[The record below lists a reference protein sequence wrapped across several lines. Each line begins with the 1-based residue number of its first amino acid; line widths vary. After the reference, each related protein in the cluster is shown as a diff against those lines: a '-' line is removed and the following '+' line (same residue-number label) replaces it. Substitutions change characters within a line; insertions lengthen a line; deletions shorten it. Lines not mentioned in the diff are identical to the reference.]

1 MSGFNKNAA
10 VTFWSWNSAITR
22 EGIDGQLKDFAD
34 GKLGG
39 VVIHA
44 RGGLKI
50 PYMGDEWMDL
60 FEHAVMRAAEYGLE
74 VWIYDEEGW
83 PSGFGGGYVTSLG
96 EDYWHKCLHYAV
108 GAAELP
114 ESIEQGKLVAIYDK
128 SENGEYVLSSAEN
141 LSDAGSESIVFWYT
155 YDSHYVDLMNPAV
168 TQEFLKCTHEKY
180 YERLGSYFGTVV
192 KGFFTDEPQM
202 NNVGY
207 PWGVGLA
214 AAYKEATGNDLF
226 ADLWKVAVETAD
238 SAKTKI
244 ALWDVIADLYHKSFV
259 CGLSDWCKAH
269 GVDLTGHFA
278 AEDGLCEQIASCGDL
293 MRNYSV
299 IQFPA
304 IDHLGSR
311 VATPLLMKQA
321 SSVSRQ
327 YGDGSV
333 MSETFGCAGWGVTFE
348 RLQWIWGGQSVLG
361 ITKPCYHLS
370 AYSIEGRRKRDYP
383 AFYSYQEP
391 WWDEFRSFASWMNN
405 LNTLMTE
412 GERKLHTLVI
422 PPREGITANY
432 QDGVHSQDEIKRI
445 SAQCRMLA
453 ENLLDMQV
461 DFDFG
466 DEYLIKRDAEIREG
480 WITLGNVSYDTVIL
494 AETSL
499 VDEELVDILSD
510 FAASGGRLIAI
521 NSLPENWTAAYDPL
535 VIVNRRDTL
544 EKFAQYLDAGRT
556 VAALR
561 ADNLKPVNG
570 LRLHTREIANGYRTH
585 IWAGDSFSSQDCF
598 VSLGEDAL
606 AYEIDLI
613 TGTKTKL
620 PVRYSDNGVLVPLTI
635 YGGTNRVIEFEL
647 CKDKSSVAIPV
658 LASKCRVDDVKVT
671 LCEKNA
677 FTLDCA
683 ELSLDGGKTFGNV
696 APVIKLLDSIYER
709 IDGRELKVA
718 LRYTFTCDETLDR
731 NGMAIAV
738 EDGDCKAISVNG
750 IVLEEGRVSWWIDQ
764 CIGVY
769 DIGQYTVPGKNTV
782 TLHYEVVPDKSASG
796 LLEMFETERNRF
808 CYPIEPDSIY
818 VLGNFDV
825 VCDAPLCDRVYA
837 YKLGGNF
844 RLVPPTEKMLGDL
857 TKQNMW
863 FYRGNVKY
871 SITLPPVSGV
881 QKVLAV
887 NAKNA
892 VAMTLTA
899 GEKKLVSHSCRARFD
914 LEGIHA
920 NQPLILTV
928 FGSNRNLMGPHHHA
942 NGESYLIGP
951 ASYEG
956 RWDELTGFMVPELY
970 GKAIWTDDYGV
981 IPFGVTDIA
990 VEVLNVENNDK

>member
-1 MSGFNKNAA
+1 MNGFNKNAA
-10 VTFWSWNSAITR
+10 VCFWSWNGAITR
-22 EGIDGQLKDFAD
+22 EGIDSQLKDFAD
-34 GKLGG
+34 GKMGG

-50 PYMGDEWMDL
+50 AYMGEEWMDL
-60 FEHAVMRAAEYGLE
+60 FEYAVMRAAEYGLE

-96 EDYWHKCLHYAV
+96 EEYWHKRLHYAV
-108 GAAELP
+108 GAAEFP
-114 ESIEQGKLVAIYDK
+114 ERIEQGKLIAIYDK
-128 SENGEYVLSSAEN
+128 LDNGAYVLSEGRS
-141 LSDAGSESIVFWYT
+141 LSDAAPDSIVFWYT
-155 YDSHYVDLMNPAV
+155 YDSHYVDLMHPAV
-168 TQEFLKCTHEKY
+168 TQEFLKSTHEKY
-180 YERLGSYFGTVV
+180 YERLGGYFGTVI

-214 AAYKEATGNDLF
+214 AAYREATGKDLLD
-226 ADLWKVAVETAD
+226 DLWKVAVDAD
-238 SAKTKI
+238 DAAATKST
-244 ALWDVIADLYHKSFV
+244 LWDVISDLYHRHFV
-259 CGLSDWCKAH
+259 CGLSDWCEAH
-269 GVDLTGHFA
+269 GVALTGHFA

-299 IQFPA
+299 VQFPA

-321 SSVSRQ
+321 SGVSRQ

-391 WWDEFRSFASWMNN
+391 WWDEFKSFAAWMNH

-412 GERKLHTLVI
+412 GERELHTLVI
-422 PPREGITANY
+422 PPREGITGNY
-432 QDGVHSQDEIKRI
+432 QDGAHCQDEIKRI

-466 DEYLIKRDAEIREG
+466 DAYLIRRDAKTQDGR
-480 WITLGNVSYDTVIL
+480 ITLGNVCYDTVIL
-494 AETSL
+494 AETS
-499 VDEELVDILSD
+499 VMDEGVLSILSD

-521 NSLPENWTAAYDPL
+521 NSLPANWKGEQKPL

-544 EKFAQYLDAGRT
+544 EKFAQQLDAGRT
-556 VAALR
+556 VTALR
-561 ADNLKPVNG
+561 AEDLKPAKG
-570 LRLHTREIANGYRTH
+570 LRLHTRRIADGYRTH
-585 IWAGDSFSSQDCF
+585 VWAGDSFASQNC
-598 VSLGEDAL
+598 VLSLDEHA
-606 AYEIDLI
+606 AVYEIDLI
-613 TGTKTKL
+613 TGAKTKL
-620 PVRYSDNGVLVPLTI
+620 PTRRSENGVLVPLTV
-635 YGGTNRVIEFEL
+635 YGGTNRVIEFAL
-647 CKDKSSVAIPV
+647 GDDTIGAAAPV
-658 LASKCRVDDVKVT
+658 LASVYRIRNAAVS

-677 FTLDCA
+677 LTLDCA
-683 ELSLDGGKTFGNV
+683 ELSLDGGKTFGSPT
-696 APVIKLLDSIYER
+696 PVIKLLDSIYER

-718 LRYTFTCDETLDR
+718 LRYSFTCDEALERSGITV
-731 NGMAIAV
+731 AV
-738 EDGDCKAISVNG
+738 EDGDCKAVSVNG
-750 IVLEEGRVSWWIDQ
+750 TILEQGRLGWWIDE

-769 DIGQYTVPGKNTV
+769 DIGAFTVPGKNTV
-782 TLHYEVVPDKSASG
+782 TLHYEIVPNKNASG

-818 VLGNFDV
+818 VLGDFDV
-825 VCDAPLCDRVYA
+825 ACDASPVDRVYA
-837 YKLGGNF
+837 YKLGGSF
-844 RLVPPTEKMLGDL
+844 RLVPPTKKTVGDL

-863 FYRGNVKY
+863 FYRGNVEY
-871 SITLPPVSGV
+871 GITLPPVSGDK
-881 QKVLAV
+881 KVLTV
-887 NAKNA
+887 RAKNA
-892 VAMTLTA
+892 VAMALTA
-899 GEKKLVSHSCRARFD
+899 GETRLVSHSCNARFD
-914 LEGIHA
+914 LDGIETE
-920 NQPLILTV
+920 QPLTLTL

-942 NGESYLIGP
+942 NGESRLIGP

-956 RWDELTGFMVPELY
+956 RWDALTGFMVPELY
-970 GKAIWTDDYGV
+970 GKEIWTDDYGV

-990 VEVLNVENNDK
+990 VEVFDMDNE